1 MKDQELMQKLRMC
14 GHHLYRMSDGRMS
27 QRRILGLL
35 AERGELSQR
44 DLQELLDVRSASA
57 SEVLG
62 KIEAEGLIERQQSE
76 EDRRTM
82 RVRLSDAGRAEA
94 ETLRAAH
101 EAEAARLFACLTEE
115 EKEQLGALLTRLQE
129 HWRDDFAP
137 VRPPHGRPPR
147 GRGPHGPHDDNRFEG
162 HHGPRDG
169 RGPHDGERFDGRHDG
184 PRRFETLPGRYDD
197 RAADADGERF
207 DGSRRFETLPGR
219 YDDRAENGDGERC
232 IHNCAICPLKAE
244 GRCVKRGGRR
254 V

>member
-44 DLQELLDVRSASA
+44 ELQELLDVRSASA

-62 KIEAEGLIERQQSE
+62 KIEAEGLIERSQSE

-101 EAEAARLFACLTEE
+101 ESEAAKLFACLTEE

-147 GRGPHGPHDDNRFEG
+147 GRGPHGPHGGHGPHEGDHFEG
-162 HHGPRDG
+162 HRGPRDG
-169 RGPHDGERFDGRHDG
+169 ERFDG
-184 PRRFETLPGRYDD
+184 PRRFETLPGRFDD
-197 RAADADGERF
+197 RAATA
-207 DGSRRFETLPGR
+207 
-219 YDDRAENGDGERC
+219 DGERC

-244 GRCVKRGGRR
+244 GRCVKREGRR